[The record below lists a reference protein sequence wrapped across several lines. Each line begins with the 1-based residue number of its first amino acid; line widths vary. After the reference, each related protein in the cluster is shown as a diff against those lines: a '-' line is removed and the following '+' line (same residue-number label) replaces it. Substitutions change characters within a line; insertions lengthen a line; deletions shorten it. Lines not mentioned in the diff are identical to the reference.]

1 MTKKISYKH
10 KCCALLWL
18 GGLTQTKAMLE
29 VGYKP
34 TVAHKKTD
42 FVFSRPDVK
51 AFIAEEQNKVLTKLG
66 VTKEWM
72 TTQLV
77 AVAQT
82 GEVLA
87 KFIKVEPT
95 SGEVFWDFRGATE
108 GELALI
114 DSLTVDTSY
123 GLGGKKVKCKITMP
137 SRLAA
142 LEALCRIYGL
152 NKDPLADALKM
163 SLVERLQA
171 GRKRASGKGK
181 EDGDQSDD
189 T

>member
-1 MTKKISYKH
+1 MAKAISYKH

-18 GGLTQTKAMLE
+18 SGMSQTKAMLE
-29 VGYKP
+29 VGYTP
-34 TVAHKKTD
+34 LVARKKTD
-42 FVFSRPDVK
+42 FIFSRPDVK
-51 AFIAEEQNKVLTKLG
+51 AFILEEQQKVLAKLDIS
-66 VTKEWM
+66 KEWM
-72 TTQLV
+72 TRQLV

-87 KFIKVEPT
+87 KFIKVDPK
-95 SGEVFWDFRGATE
+95 SGVVDWDFRGATE

-114 DSLTVDTSY
+114 DSLTVDTTY
-123 GLGGKKVKCKITMP
+123 GLSGKKVKCKITMP

-171 GRKRASGKGK
+171 GRKRASGK
-181 EDGDQSDD
+181 SDD
-189 T
+189 SESI